1 GFRGGTYA
9 EYKYQSEKGLIAI
22 KPTNVTYEDAAAVPY
37 GGLLAL
43 WSLRKGNIQS
53 GQKVL
58 VYGASGSIGTAAVQ
72 LARHFGAKVSG
83 VCGTANLELVKSL
96 GAATVFDYTKE
107 DLNDRGASF
116 DFVLDAV
123 GRRKSSKLKL
133 QCEQALTP
141 GGKYISVD
149 DGFPRFKLEDL

>member
-1 GFRGGTYA
+1 
-9 EYKYQSEKGLIAI
+9 
-22 KPTNVTYEDAAAVPY
+22 
-37 GGLLAL
+37 AL

-53 GQKVL
+53 GQRVL
-58 VYGASGSIGTAAVQ
+58 IYGASGAIGTAAVQ

-83 VCGTANLELVKSL
+83 VCSTANLDLVRSL
-96 GAATVFDYTKE
+96 GADTVIDYTKE
-107 DLNDRGASF
+107 DLMDKGESF

-133 QCEQALTP
+133 QCERALFP

-149 DGFPRFKLEDL
+149 DGFPRIKIEDLIVLKKLVEAGELKPVIDRSYSLEKMVEAHR